1 MRRTKIENRLFQR
14 GCLSGRPKNSRF
26 TRQSAEN
33 QQTREKPSYDPRI
46 EFGTHRRA
54 GEQFHPLSFNPVPF
68 EKWRLKGEWFD
79 FEEVVRIVI
88 QSIAKK

>member
-1 MRRTKIENRLFQR
+1 MKIVCSKEVAYLGDQKILALLARVQKTSKLGKNRRMSR
-14 GCLSGRPKNSRF
+14 GLNSGHIGGPASNF
-26 TRQSAEN
+26 TRCRS
-33 QQTREKPSYDPRI
+33 TP
-46 EFGTHRRA
+46 
-54 GEQFHPLSFNPVPF
+54 FNPVPF

>member
-14 GCLSGRPKNSRF
+14 GCLSGRPKNCRF

-33 QQTREKPSYDPRI
+33 QQTREKPSYEPRI

-68 EKWRLKGEWFD
+68 EKWLRGGRSYCYPEH
-79 FEEVVRIVI
+79 
-88 QSIAKK
+88 S